1 MDKNQEI
8 NINAI
13 LEPIRQKITLRSEKI
28 LECLAILSRETNQQ
42 IISDNIDDITKIKE
56 ACLFLQSE
64 SQKLLVDGL
73 IPPPSNIVDYL
84 SKTRHDLRNPINIIL
99 GYTEI
104 LLEEFE
110 QLYPALAASLLEII
124 SIVREILNVVQEI
137 KMSSPQAPVL
147 SKKKNSPP
155 ASVVKK
161 DREYTQFKKQL
172 SILIV
177 DDIEENCV
185 ILERY
190 LRRIGYVNIEKV
202 YNGSEAITIL
212 KEKKFDIILLDVD
225 MPKMNGIEVLIE
237 INEKIIQRQ
246 IMVLMVSAADTM
258 ENTLECL
265 KLGAEDFL
273 PKPFN
278 SELLQVRM
286 GSCAEKKWFMNK
298 ENIYIEKIEMEKGR
312 YEKLLNSI
320 FPQIVVTELAK
331 YGQVETR
338 HYSNVAVL
346 FADIVGFT
354 PYCDSH
360 NLHDIITNLQQF
372 VSLCELAASRNNMQ
386 KIKTIG
392 DCFLGVSGMLVRS
405 DNPVL
410 DCINWGE
417 EILAKMSEL
426 PSNWQLRVG
435 INFGTIL
442 GGIVGT
448 RQYLFDVW
456 GDTVN
461 TASRIQTLA
470 KPNTIFLSKNA
481 WLEVEQV
488 CHGQSLGKLEVK
500 GKAPLEI
507 FTYLNKL

>member
-1 MDKNQEI
+1 MEQDKEI
-8 NINAI
+8 NTI
-13 LEPIRQKITLRSEKI
+13 LEPIRQKIALRSEKI
-28 LECLAILSRETNQQ
+28 LECLAFVSNEQ
-42 IISDNIDDITKIKE
+42 IISNNIEDITKIKE

-64 SQKLLVDGL
+64 LQKLLVEGL
-73 IPPPSNIVDYL
+73 IPFPNDITEYL
-84 SKTRHDLRNPINIIL
+84 NKARHDLRNPINIIL

-110 QLYPALAASLLEII
+110 STHPTISAPLLEIT
-124 SIVREILNVVQEI
+124 SIVKDTLNIIQEI
-137 KMSSPQAPVL
+137 KISSPQTSSL
-147 SKKKNSPP
+147 KKKNFTPSAPI
-155 ASVVKK
+155 VVKK
-161 DREYTQFKKQL
+161 DKEYIQFKKQL

-177 DDIEENCV
+177 DDIEENCL

-190 LRRIGYVNIEKV
+190 LLQIGYVNIEKV
-202 YNGSEAITIL
+202 YNGSEAIIIL

-225 MPKMNGIEVLIE
+225 MPKMSGIEVLRE

-246 IMVLMVSAADTM
+246 VMVLMISAADTM
-258 ENTLECL
+258 ENTIECI

-278 SELLQVRM
+278 SKLLQVRM
-286 GSCAEKKWFMNK
+286 DSCSEKKWFMNK
-298 ENIYIEKIEMEKGR
+298 ENIYMEKIEMEKER
-312 YEKLLNSI
+312 YEKLLHSI
-320 FPQIVVTELAK
+320 FPQVVVNELAK
-331 YGQVETR
+331 NGQVETR
-338 HYSNVAVL
+338 NYTNVAVL

-360 NLHDIITNLQQF
+360 HPHDIITNLQQF
-372 VSLCELAASRNNMQ
+372 ASLCELAASKNNMQ

-392 DCFLGVSGMLVRS
+392 DCFLGVSGMLMES
-405 DNPVL
+405 NNPVL

-417 EILAKMSEL
+417 EILEKMSEL
-426 PSNWQLRVG
+426 PSNWELRVG

-448 RQYLFDVW
+448 RQYLFDIW

-470 KPNTIFLSKNA
+470 KPNTIFLSKSA
-481 WLEVEQV
+481 WLEVEKL
-488 CHGQSLGKLEVK
+488 CRGESLGKLEVK

-507 FTYLNKL
+507 FTYLNKI